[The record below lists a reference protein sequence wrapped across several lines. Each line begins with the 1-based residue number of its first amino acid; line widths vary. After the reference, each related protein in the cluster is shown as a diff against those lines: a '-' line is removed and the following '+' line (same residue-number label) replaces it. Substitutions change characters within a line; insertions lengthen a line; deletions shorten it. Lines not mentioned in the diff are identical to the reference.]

1 MTAAKPVVSTLFGR
15 GTFTAG
21 DSAATAAAIAGAAR
35 RRDFRDITQH
45 GRGLTLPDRFG
56 QGAAM
61 ASMLTPELA
70 GGALRGGVQ
79 PDPRTRDGGPAPV
92 QRVRTAAGAALQVL
106 GRRSHFTPALLAGR
120 ARPTAVATGPP
131 HHAGGAVSSIREERG
146 TVAESIRPVTT
157 MRGPMKGAP
166 ASVEIHRVD
175 EQAIVVELRNQDAAA
190 ARVEADI
197 GGRGIGDDL
206 GHRAR
211 R

>member
-15 GTFTAG
+15 STFTAG

-70 GGALRGGVQ
+70 GERCAAAFNRIHGLETVALRLFNVFG
-79 PDPRTRDGGPAPV
+79 PRQAP
-92 QRVRTAAGAALQVL
+92 RSRLL
-106 GRRSHFTPALLAGR
+106 GHRSHFTPALLAGR
-120 ARPTAVATGPP
+120 ARSAAVATGPP
-131 HHAGGAVSSIREERG
+131 DHAGGAASSIREDRG

-157 MRGPMKGAP
+157 MRRPMKG
-166 ASVEIHRVD
+166 
-175 EQAIVVELRNQDAAA
+175 
-190 ARVEADI
+190 
-197 GGRGIGDDL
+197 
-206 GHRAR
+206 R
-211 R
+211 RPQSRSTG